1 MANHKVPQDVETADK
16 LVGFLS
22 LKQFIF
28 VLAGFG
34 LGFIA
39 FSLAKT
45 NFLLAIPFAP
55 PIFVFLV
62 LGLYQRKDQPVEVF
76 LAAWLKYKFSPK
88 ARVWNQEGYE
98 QHLIVTAPKKE
109 IIDYTK
115 GMTSQDV
122 YDRLYGIGS
131 KLDTR
136 GWSTKGVSSAN
147 AVDLGIEESERLIS
161 ISDVHAMEK
170 RINDEPEPPQ
180 DVFDANNSPTATMV
194 EVDVQ
199 KASQAQGAEAL
210 NLISNPIAQT
220 NPTAQ
225 PAPHTGNEAAL
236 TNFEQILSSRSTTN
250 PLPTQQPTLTNP
262 QAVALASAQIPISAV
277 AQQAQAINLE
287 QGAEFSLH

>member
-28 VLAGFG
+28 VLGGFG

-39 FSLAKT
+39 FSLGKT

-109 IIDYTK
+109 VIDYTK

-122 YDRLYGIGS
+122 YNRLYGIGS

-147 AVDLGIEESERLIS
+147 AVDLGIDESERLIS
-161 ISDVHAMEK
+161 MTDVRAMEN
-170 RINDEPEPPQ
+170 RLNNTPEPPQ

-199 KASQAQGAEAL
+199 KAAQAQGAEAL
-210 NLISNPIAQT
+210 NIIANPVAQTSAQSVVGTEAGLTNFQQILSLKPASNPLPAQ
-220 NPTAQ
+220 Q
-225 PAPHTGNEAAL
+225 PAL
-236 TNFEQILSSRSTTN
+236 TNT
-250 PLPTQQPTLTNP
+250 

-277 AQQAQAINLE
+277 AQQAQSINLD
-287 QGAEFSLH
+287 QGAEFNLH